1 MNKETR
7 PPWHGH
13 RNTIAK
19 IAGCSTSTVTKILNG
34 RADEATNN
42 EELIKSVR
50 QIAADLLIRDAKIL
64 IHRAAETKN
73 ASRALIV

>member
-19 IAGCSTSTVTKILNG
+19 IAGCSTTTVTKILNG
-34 RADEATNN
+34 KAEEATNN
-42 EELIKSVR
+42 QELIKAVKR
-50 QIAADLLIRDAKIL
+50 IASELLIRDAKIL
-64 IHRAAETKN
+64 IQRAQEKQD
-73 ASRALIV
+73 ASRALTA

>member
-1 MNKETR
+1 MAKETR

-34 RADEATNN
+34 RGEEATSNP
-42 EELIKSVR
+42 ELIKAVKR
-50 QIAADLLIRDAKIL
+50 IAADLLIRDAKIL
-64 IHRAAETKN
+64 IQRAEEKQN
-73 ASRALIV
+73 ASRALTA